1 MTIMD
6 TSYIQRQPLGV
17 ILIMGAWNYPLC
29 TLLIPMLGALAA
41 GNTVLL
47 KPSEHCPTVAR
58 LLATLV
64 PNYVDKKICQVLC
77 GGVDVCQKLLASE
90 RFDHILYTGGV
101 GGGRAVYAA
110 AAKFLTPVTL
120 ELGGKCPVYVDSNVD
135 LMMAAKR
142 ITVIKNFNCGQT
154 CVAPDYVICHRKVL
168 DEFLK
173 NLGEAIE
180 EFYGKDKRASP
191 DLSRIIN
198 EMHWKRLTKL
208 LSETKGKTVYG
219 GEVVHDDL
227 YIAPTV
233 VIDVGPEDS
242 LMSEELFGPILPIL
256 TVDSP
261 KEAVELIRPRA
272 HPLAVYVFTNSN
284 DVFEI
289 FKEETTSGALVQND
303 CGVQTLSAELPFGG
317 VGQSGFGRYHGK
329 HSIYTF
335 SNPRSVMLKSRS
347 EFINQRELITSRG
360 PTNTVTYFGVLF
372 TFKGKRVCNNLLELL
387 KLFDEVAHALPT
399 LHQTMEVTN
408 NYLIRRLMHS
418 LVPDQVYRNTFKRLG
433 DYLRYNLL
441 RTRVRNNRPE
451 QTILY
456 HRHCGQPKSLVHIL
470 QSCCISLGDRCTR
483 HNRDAKR
490 LEKSLR
496 RLGYTVFEELLAPTS
511 TSFIESDLIAVRE
524 RRATVLDVSI
534 DSDVRGVTMWNEK
547 KQKCGADECPVAVIS
562 ALCAL
567 NSHVDRLWSTN
578 L

>member
-1 MTIMD
+1 MLAYMDDWLKDEAVPRSFMTIMD

-233 VIDVGPEDS
+233 VIDVGPDDS

-347 EFINQRELITSRG
+347 EFINQSWLAGDISLAELAAVILRQEGLLDYVAKFTTRPTRTQREVLLWITLSSCNRLLLIIDRLSLNPMHFSHRFHHPLCSMSFRFLPAEVRHG
-360 PTNTVTYFGVLF
+360 DPLSPLLFIMAMDDVLRLSMSHLGYQSHNTLLDGFSFADGCVVLF
-372 TFKGKRVCNNLLELL
+372 IL
-387 KLFDEVAHALPT
+387 ALYDR
-399 LHQTMEVTN
+399 H
-408 NYLIRRLMHS
+408 R
-418 LVPDQVYRNTFKRLG
+418 VPDV
-433 DYLRYNLL
+433 
-441 RTRVRNNRPE
+441 RV
-451 QTILY
+451 L
-456 HRHCGQPKSLVHIL
+456 
-470 QSCCISLGDRCTR
+470 
-483 HNRDAKR
+483 
-490 LEKSLR
+490 
-496 RLGYTVFEELLAPTS
+496 TVLTS
-511 TSFIESDLIAVRE
+511 T
-524 RRATVLDVSI
+524 T
-534 DSDVRGVTMWNEK
+534 
-547 KQKCGADECPVAVIS
+547 P
-562 ALCAL
+562 
-567 NSHVDRLWSTN
+567 
-578 L
+578 

>member
-1 MTIMD
+1 MADLDHAEIVSYLRQGFEERLLSNLESRKSVIRAFRTMLEENEDSFVAAISEDFCRPKLLTVSMDLALVKKEACLMLTYMDDWLKDEAVPRSFMTIMD

-17 ILIMGAWNYPLC
+17 ILIMGAWNYPLF
-29 TLLIPMLGALAA
+29 TILIPLLGALAA

-90 RFDHILYTGGV
+90 RFDHIMYTGGV
-101 GGGRAVYAA
+101 VGGRAVYAA

-142 ITVIKNFNCGQT
+142 IMMIKTFNCGQT

-180 EFYGKDKRASP
+180 EFYGEDKRASP
-191 DLSRIIN
+191 DLGRIIN
-198 EMHWKRLTKL
+198 ETHWKRLTNL

-219 GEVVHDDL
+219 GEAVHDDL

-233 VIDVGPEDS
+233 VTDVEPDDS

-261 KEAVELIRPRA
+261 KEAVELINSRA
-272 HPLAVYVFTNSN
+272 HPLGVYIFTNSN

-289 FKEETTSGALVQND
+289 FKAETTSGALVQND
-303 CGVQTLSAELPFGG
+303 CGFQTLSAELPFGG

-329 HSIYTF
+329 HSVYTF
-335 SNPRSVMLKSRS
+335 SNPRAVMLKSRS
-347 EFINQRELITSRG
+347 EFINQNVIY
-360 PTNTVTYFGVLF
+360 PPF
-372 TFKGKRVCNNLLELL
+372 
-387 KLFDEVAHALPT
+387 
-399 LHQTMEVTN
+399 
-408 NYLIRRLMHS
+408 
-418 LVPDQVYRNTFKRLG
+418 
-433 DYLRYNLL
+433 
-441 RTRVRNNRPE
+441 
-451 QTILY
+451 
-456 HRHCGQPKSLVHIL
+456 
-470 QSCCISLGDRCTR
+470 
-483 HNRDAKR
+483 
-490 LEKSLR
+490 
-496 RLGYTVFEELLAPTS
+496 
-511 TSFIESDLIAVRE
+511 
-524 RRATVLDVSI
+524 
-534 DSDVRGVTMWNEK
+534 NEK
-547 KQKCGADECPVAVIS
+547 KLS
-562 ALCAL
+562 WL
-567 NSHVDRLWSTN
+567 NWLLSSSDKKSCSIM
-578 L
+578 